1 MLVLTRRTDEALN
14 IGEDIVVRILAIER
28 DRVKIGVSA
37 PAHISILREELWDQV
52 RSENQAAVIPASQGN
67 SMARALKNLMDQK

>member
-14 IGEDIVVRILAIER
+14 IGEEIVLRILAIER

-37 PAHISILREELWDQV
+37 PAHVSILREELWAQV
-52 RSENQAAVIPASQGN
+52 RSENQAAAIPAAQGI
-67 SMARALKNLMDQK
+67 SMARALENLVDPK